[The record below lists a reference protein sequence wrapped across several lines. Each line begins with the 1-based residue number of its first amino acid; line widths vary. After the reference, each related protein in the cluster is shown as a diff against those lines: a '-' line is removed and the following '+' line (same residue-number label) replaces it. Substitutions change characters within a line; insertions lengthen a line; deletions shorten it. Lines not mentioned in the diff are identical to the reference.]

1 MANDNFIVPNPL
13 QVPLG
18 LVDVAEFQ
26 AGVRIVTALSKV
38 PQNQTSFP
46 KQTAPTPDKG
56 INKPSALGTP
66 VISNLSIKAGN
77 YTDIY
82 GSLITYPAGYFQD
95 ENGGA
100 KNFEIDT
107 VLFNV
112 NQSRNIV
119 KTPIQGLDGTVKEY
133 ISDGDYIINIKG
145 IIQGANGIYP
155 FDDVKNFISICQA
168 KCALTIY
175 SDYLQILGITNIVIE
190 NYSLPQ
196 DMGSQSQQV
205 FELNCLSDVNYLIFE
220 NQ

>member
-1 MANDNFIVPNPL
+1 MANDNFIIPNPL

-26 AGVRIVTALSKV
+26 VGVRIVTALSKGASGDV
-38 PQNQTSFP
+38 SFV
-46 KQTAPTPDKG
+46 AA
-56 INKPSALGTP
+56 KPSALGTP
-66 VISNLSIKAGN
+66 VISNLSIKAGS

-82 GSLITYPAGYFQD
+82 GNLITYPAGYFQD
-95 ENGGA
+95 ANGGA

-155 FDDVKNFISICQA
+155 FDDVNNFISICQA
-168 KCALTIY
+168 KCALTIF
-175 SDYLQILGITNIVIE
+175 SDYLQILGISNIVIE
-190 NYSLPQ
+190 SYSLPQ

>member
-82 GSLITYPAGYFQD
+82 GNVIYYPA
-95 ENGGA
+95 NGDNS
-100 KNFEIDT
+100 NFEVDT

-145 IIQGANGIYP
+145 IIQGANGVYP
-155 FDDVKNFISICQA
+155 KFLVDALVSICQA
-168 KCALTIY
+168 KCALNIV
-175 SDYLQILGITNIVIE
+175 SDYLMSLGISNIVNE
-190 NYSLPQ
+190 SYS
-196 DMGSQSQQV
+196 
-205 FELNCLSDVNYLIFE
+205 
-220 NQ
+220 